1 MNGYE
6 HYQRAEELIAEATET
21 RPNAAGIPI
30 CTVSSER
37 ETLLVS
43 RAQVHATLALA
54 AAQADA
60 TRFKRDLYE
69 GNGEEPPGT
78 RKARAEAKSV
88 RLAESAA
95 AFLD

>member
-6 HYQRAEELIAEATET
+6 HYKRAEELIAEATRT
-21 RPNAAGIPI
+21 VINSAGVPI
-30 CTVSSER
+30 CIVSDER
-37 ETLLVS
+37 EAVLVN

-69 GNGEEPPGT
+69 GNGEEPPGS
-78 RKARAEAKSV
+78 RQARTEEKNQ

-95 AFLD
+95 AFVD